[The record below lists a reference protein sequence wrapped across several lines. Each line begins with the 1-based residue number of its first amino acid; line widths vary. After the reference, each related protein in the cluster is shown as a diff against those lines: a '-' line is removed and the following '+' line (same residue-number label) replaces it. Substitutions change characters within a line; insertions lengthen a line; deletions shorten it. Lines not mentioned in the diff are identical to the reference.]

1 MRIVQRGLWRSGIVL
16 GALVVTFGGALPALA
31 QVPIQVTPYASE
43 PGVPTVTITSSSN
56 PLGGDTDPTTG
67 TGTSTGTSTSV
78 GSSDA
83 LNTLLA
89 QSWGATAVTDA
100 EAVGVNPS
108 ALAATCV
115 IESGCQNVSG
125 SGAQGA
131 FQMYSAAYQEGL
143 QTALA
148 ANPSLASSIVQGS
161 AGMNDPTTEAI
172 AASGYLMQA
181 NSQLQAAGV
190 TNPTVIQARALY
202 NYGPTSGLE
211 LAQADPSETMTE
223 AMPNVTA
230 STLAANGVQPGE
242 TVAQWNAA
250 ESAKIGNAADASIL
264 S

>member
-1 MRIVQRGLWRSGIVL
+1 MRIAQRGLWRSGTVL
-16 GALVVTFGGALPALA
+16 GALVVTLGGALPALA

-89 QSWGATAVTDA
+89 QSWGAAAVSEA

-108 ALAATCV
+108 ALAATCEL
-115 IESGCQNVSG
+115 ESGCTNAG
-125 SGAQGA
+125 TNGTATGA
-131 FQMYSAAYQEGL
+131 FQMQPAAFQDGL

-148 ANPSLASSIVQGS
+148 ANPSLASQIVQGA
-161 AGMNDPTTEAI
+161 AGQSDPTTEAI

-181 NSQLQAAGV
+181 NTALTSAGV
-190 TNPTVIQARALY
+190 SSPTVLDARAYY
-202 NYGPTSGLE
+202 NFGPMAGVGIAGAAPSDLMSTYISPAAMSGNNIP
-211 LAQADPSETMTE
+211 AT
-223 AMPNVTA
+223 
-230 STLAANGVQPGE
+230 E
-242 TVAQWNAA
+242 TVAQWQ
-250 ESAKIGNAADASIL
+250 SSVTSKIGNAASQTVMG
-264 S
+264 